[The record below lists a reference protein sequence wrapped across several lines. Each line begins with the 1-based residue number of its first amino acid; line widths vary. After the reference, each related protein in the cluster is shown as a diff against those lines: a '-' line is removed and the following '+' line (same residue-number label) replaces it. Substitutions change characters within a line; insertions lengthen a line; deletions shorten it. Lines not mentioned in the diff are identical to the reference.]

1 MSETKKLSEE
11 RLKSINELVGTL
23 NYVGSKVTELSVEH
37 SRATEAYRHLQ
48 EQLEGEKENIRS
60 EYGDVEIN
68 LSTGELKKN
77 KQKE

>member
-1 MSETKKLSEE
+1 MSKTKKLSEE
-11 RLKSINELVGTL
+11 TLKSINELVGTL

>member
-1 MSETKKLSEE
+1 MSKTKKLSEE
-11 RLKSINELVGTL
+11 TLKSINELVGTL

-48 EQLEGEKENIRS
+48 EQLEGEKEKIRS

-68 LSTGELKKN
+68 LSTGELKEN

>member
-1 MSETKKLSEE
+1 MSDVKKLPEE

-48 EQLEGEKENIRS
+48 EQLEGEKEKIRS

-68 LSTGELKKN
+68 LQTGELKEN
-77 KQKE
+77 KE